1 MECRNLLVDICG
13 CAVKTVESVLCG
25 LTQEDLVWRPNP
37 ESNSIGW
44 ITWHL
49 ARVLDK
55 LVSPIIGEEQLWLQ
69 DRWHTEFNR
78 SPDPDDTGWGHTLE
92 QVGAFKCPNPQI
104 LLDYHRSVIKR
115 LNHCLESL
123 TVSDLDREVSDSW
136 SKFCPTIASRLVIAF
151 DELVQHAGQV
161 AYIRGFR
168 QGKGWQ

>member
-13 CAVKTVESVLCG
+13 CAVKTIESAFCG
-25 LTQEDLVWRPNP
+25 LTQEDLVWRPKP

-78 SPDPDDTGWGHTLE
+78 PPHPDDTGWNLLTLLR
-92 QVGAFKCPNPQI
+92 GAIFHLVDP
-104 LLDYHRSVIKR
+104 
-115 LNHCLESL
+115 
-123 TVSDLDREVSDSW
+123 
-136 SKFCPTIASRLVIAF
+136 PT
-151 DELVQHAGQV
+151 
-161 AYIRGFR
+161 
-168 QGKGWQ
+168 